1 MTGAPA
7 APPMPPLVNTWAEP
21 GITVPVAVAIAI
33 LVIVVVYSARSGIR
47 DSDDFL
53 LAGRGIGSKS
63 NSLALAAGPIIYSNI
78 VIITGHVA
86 LNGFDAVFLLTSFT
100 VSMLLGLLLFASPVR
115 NLGGHT
121 LGDLFALR
129 ARERPARIA
138 SAVVTLLV
146 CAMFAT
152 YTLGSISLIS
162 SRMLEIDSRT
172 GQALVAGTVGL
183 IVVLC
188 VFMGGMLGVTRMLVV
203 KAVLVL
209 AVVAVLTLLVLAE
222 YKLNLLDL
230 LRDAE
235 TNAVP
240 HPSGHGMLGPG
251 RVFGEGSDRW
261 VHVSKVFSIVVG
273 VAAMPFLF
281 MRNFAV
287 TDGRAARRSAGW
299 AAIIIVGFFACVT
312 VIGLSAVSILGPKNI
327 GLFPPQRDITLPKL
341 ADELGGQWMVGGLG
355 AVALLVVAGVFA
367 ALLMSAVTSFTKD
380 INAGR
385 GRRPDPAAELK
396 AIRRNV
402 LILGCVAIVVAIAF
416 LPEQTRILSPTSIDL
431 GGAAV
436 LPAVVYAIFW
446 RRFNTAGLMWS
457 VYGGIAVT
465 MVMMIFSNGVSGDPG
480 ALFPDADFK
489 IFDIEVGLVSVPV
502 AFLLGYLGTITS
514 RERDDAAFAEIQ
526 VRALTGA
533 VAPGRRG
540 EPVGGP
546 GEPGRRRAASGEAP

>member
-1 MTGAPA
+1 MIGALA
-7 APPMPPLVNTWAEP
+7 LPPMPPLVNTWAEP
-21 GITVPVAVAIAI
+21 AITIPLAVALAI
-33 LVIVVVYSARSGIR
+33 LVFVVVQSARGTIR

-53 LAGRGIGSKS
+53 LAGRRIGAGS

-115 NLGGHT
+115 NVGGHT

-162 SRMLEIDSRT
+162 DRMLEIDSRT

-209 AVVAVLTLLVLAE
+209 AVVGVLTLLVLAE

-235 TNAVP
+235 ANAVP

-261 VHVSKVFSIVVG
+261 IHVSKVFSIVVG

-299 AAIIIVGFFACVT
+299 ASIVIVAFFACVT
-312 VIGLSAVSILGPKNI
+312 VIGLSAVSILGAKNV
-327 GLFPPQRDITLPKL
+327 GLVPPQRDITLPKL
-341 ADELGGQWMVGGLG
+341 ADELGGRWLVGGLG
-355 AVALLVVAGVFA
+355 AIALLVVAGVFA
-367 ALLMSAVTSFTKD
+367 ALLMSAVTSVTKD

-396 AIRRNV
+396 AVRRNV
-402 LILGCVAIVVAIAF
+402 LILGGIAIVVAIAV

-436 LPAVVYAIFW
+436 LPAVVYALFW

-465 MVMMIFSNGVSGDPG
+465 MVMAFFSSGVSGDPG

-502 AFLLGYLGTITS
+502 AFLLGYLGTVTS
-514 RERDDAAFAEIQ
+514 SERNDAAFVEIQ

-533 VAPGRRG
+533 VVPDRKGAPA
-540 EPVGGP
+540 GGP
-546 GEPGRRRAASGEAP
+546 AEPGRPRAASGEAP